1 MVKDF
6 SEARLLFN
14 CAFDMLKLK
23 KQNIDGAVG

>member
-6 SEARLLFN
+6 SKATLFFN
-14 CAFDMLKLK
+14 YVSDMLELN

>member
-14 CAFDMLKLK
+14 CVSDMLKLN